1 MSGHIFGLPHIACDS
16 GLSVSSLGDVVCGN
30 FFPVDVL
37 GCGVPMVS
45 SYVFVY
51 CNELAFQLQE
61 AKDFHSWPLSC
72 SLS

>member
-1 MSGHIFGLPHIACDS
+1 MSVACHIFGLPHIACDF

-37 GCGVPMVS
+37 CCGVPTLS

-51 CNELAFQLQE
+51 CNELAFSTSRGEGLPHLAFE
-61 AKDFHSWPLSC
+61 L
-72 SLS
+72 